1 MHDFVE
7 VYVSNQSLKWLP
19 GKSHANFRNSSNTHA
34 VDKLS
39 KTAPETAQ
47 RIDINSRLYRVQMGT
62 VSLSNK

>member
-19 GKSHANFRNSSNTHA
+19 GKSHANFRNTHA

-62 VSLSNK
+62 VSLSNKS